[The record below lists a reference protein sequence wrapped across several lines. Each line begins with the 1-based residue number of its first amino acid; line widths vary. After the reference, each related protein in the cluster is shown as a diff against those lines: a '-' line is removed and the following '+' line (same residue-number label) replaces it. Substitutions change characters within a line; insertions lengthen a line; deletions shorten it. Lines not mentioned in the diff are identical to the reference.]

1 MIDALARTTS
11 SASKGAP
18 APGVIAA
25 VLFLA
30 HTFLRRL
37 NVEGAIPLGEV
48 LARTGVSRSRAYELR
63 DAALIALDGLARPP
77 GRPPSPR
84 HVAPAEGK
92 ETAIAREV
100 LQFVYSNPGCVH
112 AGVRRRHYTD
122 GFRRFVIALR
132 ARHSEVELATFAS
145 AIQVP
150 LETLE
155 DWVRAADDLKTG
167 AASDASRRELASSSS
182 SPSSSGLT
190 ASETG
195 FIELVLTQWSV
206 WRGSFSEFCEH
217 MRTEW
222 NVPFGRA
229 MIGRILEVHRARSPQ
244 RRPGRTPDERAL
256 RGTFETFFGGAQWTG
271 DGAAIPVV
279 VDGQRLAVNLELNVD
294 THSAALVGLAVTATE
309 DEQAVA
315 RAFANSLETTG
326 APPIALL
333 LDNKPS
339 NHTTTVDEALGDTLR
354 MRATVERPQN
364 KAHVEGGFGLFRQ
377 TLPPL
382 EFSTR
387 SPLDLAL
394 AVVTAIATTW
404 ARTLNHRPRA
414 DRDERT
420 RVDVY
425 AESVT
430 DEAIAAAAAALKERC
445 RKQELA
451 RATMLARNQPIV
463 VALVKQ
469 ALLLFGLADPENHF
483 LASISRYSL
492 AAVSKGMTI
501 FDAKRDKKTLP
512 LDVDARYLLGI
523 VRNVA
528 EEEELIALS
537 QKVLEVNDQV
547 RDLIFKSL
555 RAECEAIELDN
566 ADPRSRATAYAL
578 RALTAE
584 RNIDRQFFEEV
595 LGDLL
600 LAAPEKERRSLY
612 DHVTR
617 MIAATYRVDARQR
630 QKLILALG
638 GRIRPIA

>member
-1 MIDALARTTS
+1 MDALARPTS
-11 SASKGAP
+11 SARKEP
-18 APGVIAA
+18 PPGVIAA

-37 NVEGAIPLGEV
+37 NLQGAIPLNEV
-48 LARTGVSRSRAYELR
+48 LACTGVSRSRAYELR
-63 DAALIALDGLARPP
+63 DAALVALDGLARPP
-77 GRPPSPR
+77 GRPPSPLK
-84 HVAPAEGK
+84 VVSADGAEAG
-92 ETAIAREV
+92 IARAV

-112 AGVRRRHYTD
+112 AGARRRHYTD
-122 GFRRFVIALR
+122 AFRRFVVALR
-132 ARHSEVELATFAS
+132 AQHSEVELATFAS

-155 DWVRAADDLKTG
+155 DWVRTAANLKT
-167 AASDASRRELASSSS
+167 SDASEVASRGPASSPS
-182 SPSSSGLT
+182 SPSSSGPP
-190 ASETG
+190 APESG
-195 FIELVLTQWSV
+195 FIELVLVQWNL

-229 MIGRILEVHRARSPQ
+229 LIGRILEVHRARSPQ
-244 RRPGRTPDERAL
+244 RRPGRSPDERAL
-256 RGTFETFFGGAQWTG
+256 RDTFETFFGGAQWTG

-294 THSAALVGLAVTATE
+294 THTAALVGLAVTATE
-309 DEQAVA
+309 DEQAVVS
-315 RAFANSLETTG
+315 AFANSKETTG

-339 NHTTTVDEALGDTLR
+339 NHTVAVDDALGDTLR
-354 MRATVERPQN
+354 MRATVERPQS

-414 DRDERT
+414 DRDGRT
-420 RVDVY
+420 RVDLY

-451 RATMLARNQPIV
+451 RATLLARNHPIV
-463 VALVKQ
+463 VALVEQ
-469 ALLLFGLADPENHF
+469 ALLLFGLADPEKHF
-483 LASISRYSL
+483 LASIARYPL
-492 AAVSKGMTI
+492 AAVSKGISI
-501 FDAKRDKKTLP
+501 FGAKRDKKTLP
-512 LDVDARYLLGI
+512 PDADARYLLGI

-537 QKVLEVNDQV
+537 QKAIEVNEQV
-547 RDLIFKSL
+547 RELIFKAL
-555 RAECEAIELDN
+555 RAEREVIERDN
-566 ADPRSRATAYAL
+566 ADLRPRATAFAL

-595 LGDLL
+595 LGELL
-600 LAAPEKERRSLY
+600 LAAPEGERRPLY

-617 MIAATYRVDARQR
+617 MIAATYRVDARLR
-630 QKLILALG
+630 QNLILALS